1 MRQDYW
7 GQHALQDYASIID
20 EDQLDVHELAAVV
33 DFDEP
38 ELVTVGDIDTMDA
51 FLGGLPLEAVMYESG
66 GVRLTQPRNG
76 DVRAEREY
84 KKLFRQYMDVLRADN
99 EVIREA
105 VSRFEKA
112 HNALVTDYWSSL
124 SIDTLAK
131 LLNMLSDV
139 RASAACRLTDD

>member
-1 MRQDYW
+1 VRQDYW

-66 GVRLTQPRNG
+66 GVRRDPTPEMGTYAQNASTKSCFASTWTYCGRTTKSSGRPSP
-76 DVRAEREY
+76 VS
-84 KKLFRQYMDVLRADN
+84 KKRIMR
-99 EVIREA
+99 
-105 VSRFEKA
+105 
-112 HNALVTDYWSSL
+112 
-124 SIDTLAK
+124 
-131 LLNMLSDV
+131 
-139 RASAACRLTDD
+139 

>member
-1 MRQDYW
+1 
-7 GQHALQDYASIID
+7 
-20 EDQLDVHELAAVV
+20 
-33 DFDEP
+33 
-38 ELVTVGDIDTMDA
+38 
-51 FLGGLPLEAVMYESG
+51 
-66 GVRLTQPRNG
+66 
-76 DVRAEREY
+76 
-84 KKLFRQYMDVLRADN
+84 LFRQYMDVLRADN